1 MKQTQARIDAEARID
16 AATDLEIAR
25 IDGLM
30 GGLAANEPWMLSM
43 GQLYGKTPMEAANG
57 RARFSE
63 TLRKLQ
69 LGIEEM
75 WNPLYSGVTKLFKRC
90 DSLEDRAA
98 NIREIAAYVEKN
110 RVDMARADAEAGIF
124 YEPDL
129 TDFDPTRYRIL
140 KQKLGFWQKFLPT
153 RKITLGAQE
162 TKYSMFEGTGT
173 TDPSSSGKMTGVNY
187 VGVRNERFTN
197 PIESETIG
205 YMLTT
210 DDQRKA
216 AYANEPLIDE
226 LLIATREAVGRS
238 IDRSAWLGNLTLG
251 LQGAINSPGVNNLQ
265 AVLDGGT
272 RSWKNLNKSND
283 AVFSDINAAT
293 GKIAVDSKE
302 NWTPE
307 DTKFIMLID
316 RQTKNALNRR
326 MASGT
331 DTTLLEFIRRN
342 TDAGIEMIGVLPN
355 EFIAG
360 TGPCGSD
367 QALFYPIDPRVLRF
381 RINPDIIW
389 APMQWVDLTMKFPG
403 EIIYGSVEVIYP
415 VAMLEVYDI

>member
-1 MKQTQARIDAEARID
+1 MRQVTRTDTEARID
-16 AATDLEIAR
+16 AAASIEVQRVDSIMANLTNNPEWLFS
-25 IDGLM
+25 M
-30 GGLAANEPWMLSM
+30 GGA
-43 GQLYGKTPMEAANG
+43 YGKTPMELQNG
-57 RARFSE
+57 LGRFSE
-63 TLRKLQ
+63 SLRKLH
-69 LGIEEM
+69 LGIQSM
-75 WNPLYSGVTKLFKRC
+75 WSPEYSGAENLFRRC
-90 DSLEDRAA
+90 DTLEDRAV
-98 NIREIAAYVEKN
+98 NIREIAAFIDKN
-110 RVDMARADAEAGIF
+110 RVDMARGDSESGIF

-129 TDFDPTRYRIL
+129 TDFDPTRYRVK

-153 RKITLGAQE
+153 RAIPLGAQD
-162 TKYSMFEGTGT
+162 TKYTMYEGTGA
-173 TDPSSSGKMTGVNY
+173 TDPSSPGKMTGVNY

-197 PIESETIG
+197 PVESATIG

-216 AYANEPLIDE
+216 AYANEPLLDE
-226 LLIATREAVGRS
+226 LLIATRQAVGREL
-238 IDRSAWLGNLTLG
+238 DKTAWLGNLMLG
-251 LQGAINSPGVNNLQ
+251 LNGAINSPGVSNLQ
-265 AVLDGGT
+265 AVLDSGV
-272 RSWKNLNKSND
+272 RSWKSLTKSND

-316 RQTKNALNRR
+316 RTTKNALNRR
-326 MASGT
+326 MATGT

-360 TGPCGSD
+360 TGPSGSD
-367 QALFYPIDPRVLRF
+367 QALFYPFDPQVLRY
-381 RINPDIIW
+381 RVNPDVIW
-389 APMQWVDLTMKFPG
+389 APMQWQDLTMKFPG

-415 VAMLEVYDI
+415 VAMVEVYDI